1 MTTVQFPSNVTPSE
15 ALMALYCHAHPENI
29 MDEDTFKRIMSHKTW
44 LGSASP
50 VDSIWQIDTSSYP
63 LIVSD
68 EYDKVYGEGAM
79 AKVAEKLAKAPARAA
94 SRPDCAPPTSDQP
107 QPAKEKH
114 DTPHTCFIIT
124 PTERVI
130 SITKMSLVLFETVV
144 VSANRVK
151 LTDAVLACLTEQLT
165 STLTY
170 TRDVKKTADVK
181 DLPMITAAELSVIM
195 AIESLEKK

>member
-94 SRPDCAPPTSDQP
+94 SRPDYPS
-107 QPAKEKH
+107 
-114 DTPHTCFIIT
+114 
-124 PTERVI
+124 RV
-130 SITKMSLVLFETVV
+130 E
-144 VSANRVK
+144 
-151 LTDAVLACLTEQLT
+151 
-165 STLTY
+165 
-170 TRDVKKTADVK
+170 
-181 DLPMITAAELSVIM
+181 
-195 AIESLEKK
+195 